1 MKVAILLIFG
11 LSSLINAEMV
21 FKTKLVEITAKPNV
35 TEITV
40 KIRIEIMGSAAEIIK

>member
-21 FKTKLVEITAKPNV
+21 FKTKLVEITAKPDV

-40 KIRIEIMGSAAEIIK
+40 EFPFEIMGSAAEIIK